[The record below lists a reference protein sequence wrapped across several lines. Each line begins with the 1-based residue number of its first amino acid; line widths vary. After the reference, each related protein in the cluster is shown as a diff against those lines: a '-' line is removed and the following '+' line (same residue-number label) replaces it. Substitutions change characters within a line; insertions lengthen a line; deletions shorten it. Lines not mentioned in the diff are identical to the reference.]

1 MYHVDNSTG
10 IPVMPQP
17 SPVTS
22 ETELF
27 FTEGGNGV
35 PPTYPGPDWF
45 NTIQSELL
53 NILRSAGLDP
63 DKMDNTQILA
73 ALKKLFLSRSNP
85 FGDIKADGAAAI
97 ATALSNLQLQ
107 ETVKEAAGSLQK
119 GNNFSDVENI
129 VAARLNLQLGDSAI
143 LNVGKVYGSVA
154 SGDSTFGIAQQYKD
168 VTSSRV
174 LGVTYTNTTSRAIM
188 ILVTLDVPLNGR
200 RDAVVGG
207 VITSSFASSNSA
219 SQIGTVYA
227 VVPPGVTY
235 SIAASIIPGGSLI
248 RWMELSQ

>member
-1 MYHVDNSTG
+1 MHH
-10 IPVMPQP
+10 
-17 SPVTS
+17 
-22 ETELF
+22 
-27 FTEGGNGV
+27 
-35 PPTYPGPDWF
+35 
-45 NTIQSELL
+45 
-53 NILRSAGLDP
+53 A
-63 DKMDNTQILA
+63 A
-73 ALKKLFLSRSNP
+73 ALCFAHLLIRAHSRLTFVFPYAKVQIMPARRENGIFLNV
-85 FGDIKADGAAAI
+85 
-97 ATALSNLQLQ
+97 QLQ